1 MDAWA
6 LTDHGNGNGLAHA
19 HSHAVKMQKSGR
31 NFRQVYGVEF
41 YFVPSLQQWK
51 SDYQAH
57 KDAVVA
63 AKATK
68 NAEKKAKEK
77 VDIDADDESGGLVVE
92 DEDETKSVDI
102 LKDEWKRRYHLVV
115 TAKNRV
121 GLQNLFNLVKLS
133 YKDGFYRYPRIDFAM
148 LKQFGEGLHVSTA
161 CLGGIY
167 SNRILRGEVHGHS
180 RDQIQAELSNLT
192 DRFVDCVGT
201 NNFKLELQFNKLE
214 KQHTVNDYLIE
225 HHKLTGIPLIC
236 TPDSHYPTA
245 DKWQARELYKKLG
258 WLGKKDG
265 LTLPE
270 FEDLKCELYPK
281 NASQMWDEFLSAYPV
296 YDFYNGNEELVRDAI
311 NRTHDIVWNEFEDT
325 WIDTS
330 AKLPTINIPNKT
342 PFQHLTDLVKD
353 ALVEHNLHNNQVYI
367 DRCKEELSDIKY
379 LGHTAYF
386 ITMYEIFKKAEQKT
400 LLGPGRGSGAGSLVN
415 YLLGIT
421 QLDPIPYNLL
431 WSRFLGRHR
440 TSWPDIDTDA
450 GDRDELI
457 NAARELYGN
466 DAVIPVSNFN
476 TLKLKSLV
484 KDIAKFYDVPFE
496 EVNKVTGPLH
506 DQVMALA
513 RDEDQEKSVFVLKHE
528 DCMKYS
534 PEYKE
539 FMETYPDVEK
549 HVESLFM
556 QNRSCFTKD
565 THILTDSGY
574 MDIEELDPSSDAVA
588 YIDNEGNQKFNHD
601 YELHYTGK
609 KEVFEIETECGKKLN
624 LTGDHEV
631 MTQEGYKKVCE
642 LSQSDVL
649 IKF

>member
-1 MDAWA
+1 
-6 LTDHGNGNGLAHA
+6 LKEIQT
-19 HSHAVKMQKSGR
+19 K
-31 NFRQVYGVEF
+31 YIEVEII
-41 YFVPSLQQWK
+41 
-51 SDYQAH
+51 
-57 KDAVVA
+57 
-63 AKATK
+63 
-68 NAEKKAKEK
+68 EE
-77 VDIDADDESGGLVVE
+77 I
-92 DEDETKSVDI
+92 DETSDVYDI
-102 LKDEWKRRYHLVV
+102 TVEGNHNFFANNILVH
-115 TAKNRV
+115 N
-121 GLQNLFNLVKLS
+121 
-133 YKDGFYRYPRIDFAM
+133 
-148 LKQFGEGLHVSTA
+148 

-281 NASQMWDEFLSAYPV
+281 NATQMWDEFLSAYPV
-296 YDFYNGNEELVRDAI
+296 YDFYKGNEELVRDSI

-330 AKLPTINIPNKT
+330 AKLPTVNIPNKT

-400 LLGPGRGSGAGSLVN
+400 LLGPGRGSGAGSLIN

-440 TSWPDIDTDA
+440 CL
-450 GDRDELI
+450 DE
-457 NAARELYGN
+457 
-466 DAVIPVSNFN
+466 
-476 TLKLKSLV
+476 
-484 KDIAKFYDVPFE
+484 
-496 EVNKVTGPLH
+496 
-506 DQVMALA
+506 
-513 RDEDQEKSVFVLKHE
+513 
-528 DCMKYS
+528 
-534 PEYKE
+534 
-539 FMETYPDVEK
+539 ETYVISEEGKKKIKDVVEGEK
-549 HVESLFM
+549 VL
-556 QNRSCFTKD
+556 
-565 THILTDSGY
+565 THTGQYRKILDKAVTQHD
-574 MDIEELDPSSDAVA
+574 MAIE
-588 YIDNEGNQKFNHD
+588 IKFNGRKIVCSPNHRWIVNRNGN
-601 YELHYTGK
+601 EVETMACHLK
-609 KEVFEIETECGKKLN
+609 K
-624 LTGDHEV
+624 GD
-631 MTQEGYKKVCE
+631 K
-642 LSQSDVL
+642 L
-649 IKF
+649 IKNIYA